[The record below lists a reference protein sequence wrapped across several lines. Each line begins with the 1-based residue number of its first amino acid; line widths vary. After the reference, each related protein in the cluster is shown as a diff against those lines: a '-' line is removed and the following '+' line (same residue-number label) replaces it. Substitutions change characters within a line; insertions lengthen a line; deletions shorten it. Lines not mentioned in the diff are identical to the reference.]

1 MGIQQLCKGG
11 HGSSSPSTKQPVTM
25 ATDQSQHIVYIPELL
40 RCHTIIVVNF
50 NEMNTQVIRLLRKSH
65 SLLDDPHI

>member
-1 MGIQQLCKGG
+1 MISRGYILPMRENKRQKITVGIQKLCKRG

-40 RCHTIIVVNF
+40 KCRTIIVVNF
-50 NEMNTQVIRLLRKSH
+50 N
-65 SLLDDPHI
+65 